1 MKNDILTIKNLFRGI
16 LARVINFK
24 NFVIKIKYL

>member
-16 LARVINFK
+16 LARVINFLK
-24 NFVIKIKYL
+24 FVVNI